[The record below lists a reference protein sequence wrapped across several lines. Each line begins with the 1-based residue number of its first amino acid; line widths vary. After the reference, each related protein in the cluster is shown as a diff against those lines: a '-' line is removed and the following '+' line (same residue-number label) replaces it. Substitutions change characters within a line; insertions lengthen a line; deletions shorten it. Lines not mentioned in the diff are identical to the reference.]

1 MKLTMFIGQ
10 RIFYLLPALI
20 GVSLIMFFITRVL
33 PGNPAYMMVGVHA
46 DEKTLQAAVEKM
58 GLDQP
63 IWRQYLSYMGNLISG
78 DLGTAWRTSNPVWVD
93 LKSRLPA
100 TIELSTYSLIFAVLW
115 GLSLGIWAA
124 VKDQSYVSR
133 LGDVISAA
141 GVSIPE
147 FWLGIILILIFFSY
161 LNWAPPPLGRISLAV
176 EAPET
181 ITGLYTIDSIL
192 TGNWEAFRA
201 SAAQLVLPVATL
213 AFVIGAPI
221 MRLTRTFMVEA
232 LQSDYVRA
240 ARAYGV
246 PSRKIVSRHALRNV
260 LLPVTTIIGMIYG
273 YLLGGTVLVEVVFS
287 WPGMGKYAVDSMLS
301 SDYSPIMAVVLLS
314 AAIYLVVYL
323 IIDVSHYLLDP
334 RTRGSS

>member
-1 MKLTMFIGQ
+1 
-10 RIFYLLPALI
+10 
-20 GVSLIMFFITRVL
+20 
-33 PGNPAYMMVGVHA
+33 
-46 DEKTLQAAVEKM
+46 
-58 GLDQP
+58 
-63 IWRQYLSYMGNLISG
+63 MGNLISG